1 MSDAPT
7 RSTSHPSGRRLLGGA
22 LATGLLLL
30 ALPGARGGAVSAAAP
45 YDWPQFNG
53 DAAHSGNNT
62 AESTLTASNVSGLTR
77 LFHATFPA
85 TADGAPAYLNAVAIP
100 GGTKDLVYVTTRDGY
115 IVALDAHTGATVWS
129 HQNGPGTC
137 HINTTSSASGTPCY
151 TTSSPA
157 IDPNRQYV
165 YSYGLDGYAHKY
177 AVGDGAEIKTGGWPE
192 VTTLKGIDEK
202 GSSALTVAMAQS
214 GVSYLY
220 VTHGGYPGDNGDYQG
235 HVTSINLADG
245 SQKVFN
251 ANCSN
256 LTIHFVEGGATSGS
270 SQNDCSQ
277 RQTAIWARAG
287 VVYDRDT
294 DKIYMATG
302 NGAFDAANNSPGN
315 DWGDTVFALHPDG
328 TGSGVN
334 GNPLDSYTPSNYQDL
349 QNGDTDIGSTAPAIL
364 PVPTTSAVR
373 RLAVQSGKDSKLR
386 LLNLDNL
393 SGQGGPRHLGGEVG
407 PIINVPQGG
416 EVLSA
421 PAVWVDPQGNTWIF
435 VVNGNGI
442 SGLKLTIGTGGTPS
456 LVTQWQQSG
465 GGFSPLVANGVLYY
479 AGSSN
484 LRALDPT
491 SGSQLWH
498 DMGIGGIHWESPIV
512 ANGVLYITDN
522 SNTLSAYA
530 LPATSVTGT
539 PGPAGTATRTAVAAT
554 GTATTPPATATKTAL
569 PATSTATPPSATGTA
584 TTRPVTSIP
593 SATATSAPTKAPTAT
608 ATVTAMATA
617 TNTGTSAPTQ
627 TGTPTNTATASAT
640 GTGTATTAP
649 TQTGTAT
656 NTATASATSTATG
669 TATASATAKATAT
682 RTAPPP
688 IKCKRKPSISVSVP
702 HGIVIGNGNVDVR
715 VVTEPRTTISV
726 TLQLTRSS
734 VIVIVIRDRDVP
746 APRHGLAHA
755 SARSH
760 GVSHQGPRVRKV
772 TKTIVL
778 YSATVTA
785 RTGADGAVTAR
796 IHIAYN
802 PRRSTSATLTV
813 TAHTP
818 CGRPRRDA
826 HVVVAPAPAHAKPAH
841 APAKPAHGQV

>member
-77 LFHATFPA
+77 LFHATLPA

-115 IVALDAHTGATVWS
+115 IVALDAHTDATVWS

-364 PVPTTSAVR
+364 PGPHDERGTAPRRAV
-373 RLAVQSGKDSKLR
+373 
-386 LLNLDNL
+386 
-393 SGQGGPRHLGGEVG
+393 GQGQQATPAQSRQPQRAGRAAPPRRRGRPDHQRAAGRRGAERAGRLGRPAGQHVDLRGQRQRHLGPEADHRRRRDAQ
-407 PIINVPQGG
+407 P
-416 EVLSA
+416 
-421 PAVWVDPQGNTWIF
+421 
-435 VVNGNGI
+435 
-442 SGLKLTIGTGGTPS
+442 
-456 LVTQWQQSG
+456 
-465 GGFSPLVANGVLYY
+465 
-479 AGSSN
+479 
-484 LRALDPT
+484 R
-491 SGSQLWH
+491 H
-498 DMGIGGIHWESPIV
+498 
-512 ANGVLYITDN
+512 
-522 SNTLSAYA
+522 
-530 LPATSVTGT
+530 
-539 PGPAGTATRTAVAAT
+539 AVAAVR
-554 GTATTPPATATKTAL
+554 GRLLAARGQRRALLRREQQSAGARPDQREPALA
-569 PATSTATPPSATGTA
+569 
-584 TTRPVTSIP
+584 
-593 SATATSAPTKAPTAT
+593 
-608 ATVTAMATA
+608 
-617 TNTGTSAPTQ
+617 
-627 TGTPTNTATASAT
+627 
-640 GTGTATTAP
+640 
-649 TQTGTAT
+649 
-656 NTATASATSTATG
+656 
-669 TATASATAKATAT
+669 
-682 RTAPPP
+682 
-688 IKCKRKPSISVSVP
+688 
-702 HGIVIGNGNVDVR
+702 
-715 VVTEPRTTISV
+715 
-726 TLQLTRSS
+726 
-734 VIVIVIRDRDVP
+734 
-746 APRHGLAHA
+746 RHGHRRHPLGEPD
-755 SARSH
+755 RS
-760 GVSHQGPRVRKV
+760 Q
-772 TKTIVL
+772 
-778 YSATVTA
+778 
-785 RTGADGAVTAR
+785 
-796 IHIAYN
+796 
-802 PRRSTSATLTV
+802 RRAL
-813 TAHTP
+813 HH
-818 CGRPRRDA
+818 R
-826 HVVVAPAPAHAKPAH
+826 
-841 APAKPAHGQV
+841 